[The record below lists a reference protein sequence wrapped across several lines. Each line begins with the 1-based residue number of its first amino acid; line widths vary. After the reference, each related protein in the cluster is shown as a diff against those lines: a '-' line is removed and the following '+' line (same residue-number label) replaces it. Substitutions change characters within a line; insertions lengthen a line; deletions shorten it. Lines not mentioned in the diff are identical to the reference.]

1 MGNQEVRQAMRR
13 IQRNEFDASQL
24 ETYEKA
30 IWTAQ
35 ELSEI
40 ERFRTSTLNIDN
52 NDEWQKLH
60 VARGT
65 LDVKKSGLESDEKR
79 YA

>member
-1 MGNQEVRQAMRR
+1 MRR
-13 IQRNEFDASQL
+13 VQRNEFDASQL
-24 ETYEKA
+24 DAYEKA

-40 ERFRTSTLNIDN
+40 ERFKTSILNIDN
-52 NDEWQKLH
+52 DDEWKKVH
-60 VARGT
+60 VSRGT